1 MCYKVTVE
9 ICFVINVKTTRQ
21 FTLKKNFKQ
30 KRLGIVTEQLV
41 IKVHC

>member
-1 MCYKVTVE
+1 MFRYQC
-9 ICFVINVKTTRQ
+9 KTTRQ